1 MRRAA
6 AILAMLVA
14 VVPVSRGEEGM
25 VWEPAR
31 ILTAEEVAAS
41 GAFVPLPVPTTFDN
55 FRYPFIQPDRSVI
68 FIANDHLA
76 PPDHRG
82 RAGIY
87 HIALDGK
94 VSALVSAGD
103 PVSNA
108 PGSLVGLD
116 GLKMDGERMVFR
128 ANFGGAA
135 WGIALWEKGKVS
147 LLAPVAGPGALTGV
161 GYPDISGDLV
171 VFVAK
176 DVSGEQKLYGVD
188 LSSRDR
194 QPHVLVATG
203 EPIPGMEDLV
213 FREFAY
219 QQMADGG
226 SAVFRGFAGVR
237 SRVRGIPFGGVYRKD
252 ATSDTKA
259 VRILD
264 TTTPIPGGRPG
275 ETFSELQN
283 ALPCN
288 GTVVVPNHGP
298 QRSGIYYAGAGGA
311 VSVVADTATQ
321 IPDLFEGSFTHFNK
335 WVGNC
340 APWILFRGYA
350 RNYAGVFALNVDTK
364 ALHLLIDSR
373 LELDGKEIRDFE
385 IAVTPKV
392 DDQVVVMVEFVD
404 NSSAVYVLHFGDGRG
419 QGIFRP
425 AGDAR

>member
-1 MRRAA
+1 
-6 AILAMLVA
+6 
-14 VVPVSRGEEGM
+14 M

-41 GAFVPLPVPTTFDN
+41 GTFVPLPVPTTFDN

-108 PGSLVGLD
+108 PGNLVGVD
-116 GLKMDGERMVFR
+116 GLKMDGDRMVFR
-128 ANFGGAA
+128 AAFGGGV

-147 LLAPVAGPGALTGV
+147 LLAPTAGPGALTGV

-176 DVSGEQKLYGVD
+176 DASGEQKLFGVD

-194 QPHVLVATG
+194 QPRVLVATG
-203 EPIPGMEDLV
+203 EPVPGTKDQV

-226 SAVFRGFAGVR
+226 SAIFRGFADVR
-237 SRVRGIPFGGVYRKD
+237 SRVRGIPFGGIYRKD
-252 ATSDTKA
+252 ASSGTGP

-264 TTTPIPGGRPG
+264 TTTPIPGGQPG

-288 GTVVVPNHGP
+288 GTVVVPNLSP
-298 QRSGIYYAGAGGA
+298 QRSGIYYVGTDGA

-321 IPDLFEGSFTHFNK
+321 IPDLFEGSFTHFSK

-340 APWILFRGYA
+340 TPWILFRGYA
-350 RNYAGVFALNVDTK
+350 RDYAGVFALNVDTK
-364 ALHLLIDSR
+364 ALHLLIDSK

-392 DDQVVVMVEFVD
+392 DDQVVVMVEFID
-404 NSSAVYVLHFGDGRG
+404 HSSAVYVLHFGDG
-419 QGIFRP
+419 QGRSIFRP
-425 AGDAR
+425 AGDSR